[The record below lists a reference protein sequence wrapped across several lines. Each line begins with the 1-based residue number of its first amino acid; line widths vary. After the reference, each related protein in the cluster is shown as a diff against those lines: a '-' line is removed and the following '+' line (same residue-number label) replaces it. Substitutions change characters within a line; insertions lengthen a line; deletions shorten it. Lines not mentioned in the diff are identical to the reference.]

1 MSTIILP
8 CYTNFATCSKDDIKL
23 YESGVNYV
31 WLNMYS
37 GILCYI
43 NGGKNQ

>member
-23 YESGVNYV
+23 YESGEI
-31 WLNMYS
+31 MF
-37 GILCYI
+37 G
-43 NGGKNQ
+43 